1 MRILALEDVIEKTAM
16 PEDIIVESSKTGHF
30 PDPIELLDGNAGWIE
45 SEVEAWIRDS
55 IEDRDIDKSGL
66 TPWNYDTHRGHSSK

>member
-30 PDPIELLDGNAGWIE
+30 L
-45 SEVEAWIRDS
+45 IRLNCLMAMPV
-55 IEDRDIDKSGL
+55 G
-66 TPWNYDTHRGHSSK
+66 